1 MCICMCALYVH
12 GQVDVHVHACVY
24 ACMHSVS
31 AHLLH
36 VSVCARVIYIC
47 VCVCVRACI
56 YITCLESG
64 QRTSSV
70 TCNKVVELILC
81 SITDINFAKQYVGS
95 FLSHFLE
102 GRFEGF
108 ARSTPLS
115 MPVDHHELPC
125 GLQVFEVFLGSDIVR
140 FARRNVICLGADT
153 STNILLQQ

>member
-1 MCICMCALYVH
+1 M
-12 GQVDVHVHACVY
+12 
-24 ACMHSVS
+24 
-31 AHLLH
+31 
-36 VSVCARVIYIC
+36 C

-125 GLQVFEVFLGSDIVR
+125 GLQVFEVFLRSDIVH

-153 STNILLQQ
+153 STNILSNRYEYFPVPKYV